1 MSRYLQTIQTRI
13 LKAISDLID
22 YFPSILVIRRIKM
35 RNENLFLL
43 LLRKTF
49 YYISAPRIFSIKE
62 YLPLIVKRWDWE
74 WERKA
79 ARAQYSMGWGGAVE
93 GAPPPF
99 ASNCTLQCTTNLEL
113 NNLAVLPVP
122 GPVPGILA
130 LTAPMVHE
138 LTQYSA

>member
-49 YYISAPRIFSIKE
+49 YYISAPRILSIKE

-79 ARAQYSMGWGGAVE
+79 ARAQNSMGMRGG
-93 GAPPPF
+93 GGGGHSPF
-99 ASNCTLQCTTNLEL
+99 L
-113 NNLAVLPVP
+113 
-122 GPVPGILA
+122 
-130 LTAPMVHE
+130 
-138 LTQYSA
+138 